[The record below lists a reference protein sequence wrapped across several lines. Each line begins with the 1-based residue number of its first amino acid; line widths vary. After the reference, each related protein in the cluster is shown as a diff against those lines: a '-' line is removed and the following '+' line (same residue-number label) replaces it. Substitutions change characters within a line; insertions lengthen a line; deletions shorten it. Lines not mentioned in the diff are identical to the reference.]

1 MKVFRYIPDIDAF
14 VATDEYK
21 EVARLLGIEE
31 WTPVVWIGRLFCMDN
46 DFGEHI
52 FDNWDEREL
61 VEAKQAQLGITDNL
75 LIVVPERFTDARD
88 GPCHSPEQ
96 RKRFWTDVFKSLDLS
111 LETIFEEARAEN
123 QHRRELTP
131 GPTPDDMFIADL
143 EDRIAQV
150 RARYNAASS

>member
-1 MKVFRYIPDIDAF
+1 MKVFQYIPEVDAF

-21 EVARLLGIEE
+21 QVARLLGIEE

-52 FDNWDEREL
+52 FDNWDERDLIEK
-61 VEAKQAQLGITDNL
+61 KQAELGINDDL
-75 LIVVPERFTDARD
+75 LIVVPERFTDGRD

-111 LETIFEEARAEN
+111 LKTIFEEARAEN
-123 QHRRELTP
+123 QQRRKLTA
-131 GPTPDDMFIADL
+131 GLDPDDMFIADL
-143 EDRIAQV
+143 EERIGQV
-150 RARYNAASS
+150 RDRYNGASS